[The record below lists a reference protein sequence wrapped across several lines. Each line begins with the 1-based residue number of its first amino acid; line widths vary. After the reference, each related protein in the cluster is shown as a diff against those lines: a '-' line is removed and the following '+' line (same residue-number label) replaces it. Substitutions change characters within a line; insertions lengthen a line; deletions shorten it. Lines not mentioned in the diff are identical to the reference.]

1 MLMDI
6 DSQGRCLKPV
16 VMRKRRIQPQLS
28 SFPRKRESIFNFV
41 IPYSIRNPVAC
52 GICRFRATSDPIS
65 FAQPKEIGERKG
77 YPAVA
82 SSFGLSA
89 ASGWRLRNSL
99 RSNSPRRLPSAAQAE
114 GAARGWLEIEALDG
128 VLMSLIY
135 K

>member
-1 MLMDI
+1 MDI
-6 DSQGRCLKPV
+6 DSQGRCLKSV
-16 VMRKRRIQPQLS
+16 VMRQRRIQPQLS
-28 SFPRKRESIFNFV
+28 SFPRKRESILNFV

-77 YPAVA
+77 CPAVA

-99 RSNSPRRLPSAAQAE
+99 RSNSPRHAQTVLATYHLPLKPKARQGVVERLE
-114 GAARGWLEIEALDG
+114 
-128 VLMSLIY
+128 
-135 K
+135 